1 MAIGDVKYLGM
12 AVAVFLGLGGVSC
25 SHARPPQEAPATE
38 AATATQPTAAHYE
51 AELRDIIRK
60 QIESAG
66 RTADEGRAKL
76 VYRRPYYLKEYDVF
90 PDGPEKFELVVQEKE
105 SRSTPYVADVSVGKV
120 RYATRLHRKRAEA
133 EQDRSFLRDTGTDV
147 MTYELRNGKWTE
159 VGSMFVAQ
167 KSEENV
173 NGEWLPVKE
182 TAKRTVAAEEE
193 QAKGWFGRVWSKVT
207 GR

>member
-1 MAIGDVKYLGM
+1 MAIGDVKYLGLAA
-12 AVAVFLGLGGVSC
+12 AVVVGLLGGISC
-25 SHARPPQEAPATE
+25 SHSQVPQDV
-38 AATATQPTAAHYE
+38 AATAAAAQPSAANYE
-51 AELRDIIRK
+51 AELREIITK
-60 QIESAG
+60 QIESVGKTPDPA
-66 RTADEGRAKL
+66 RAKL
-76 VYRRPYYLKEYDVF
+76 IFRKPYFYKEYDVF
-90 PDGPEKFELVVQEKE
+90 PDGPGKFQLVVQEKE
-105 SRSTPYVADVSVGKV
+105 SRSTPYVADVSLAKI
-120 RYATRLHRKRAEA
+120 RYATHLHRKRAEA
-133 EQDRSFLRDTGTDV
+133 EQDTSFLRDTGSEV

-193 QAKGWFGRVWSKVT
+193 KAQGWFGRFWSKVT